1 MGWACRESTPLCYG
15 PVRSKASHLEQS
27 PRVSEQIRVLES
39 LSMLQDGMQSIKSRV
54 TSLEKKE
61 AESATPSPIPRGPGS
76 SRDSTGRVQRS
87 TRQSLQDDPL
97 PTLTPPR
104 SESTLHWADR
114 DDEVMDYEAEV
125 TWDVDDD
132 DLTETKGVKL
142 FKVGE
147 RTEKFLD
154 SHFSEPLPNQ
164 TRCQWRDKYGAPST
178 ACPTMD
184 KVIKGRL
191 PAATKLQD
199 RQLAKQQASCWIL

>member
-1 MGWACRESTPLCYG
+1 M
-15 PVRSKASHLEQS
+15 RSKASHLEQS
-27 PRVSEQIRVLES
+27 TEFQDRVLES

-54 TSLEKKE
+54 TSLEEE
-61 AESATPSPIPRGPGS
+61 AQSATPSPIPRGPGS
-76 SRDSTGRVQRS
+76 SCDSTGRVQRS
-87 TRQSLQDDPL
+87 TRQSLQDDPF

-154 SHFSEPLPNQ
+154 SHFSGPVPNQ
-164 TRCQWRDKYGAPST
+164 TRHQWRDKYGAPSTTGT

-191 PAATKLQD
+191 PAATKL
-199 RQLAKQQASCWIL
+199 RTGNWLNSRPSCWML